1 MLIVGIS
8 SILQLAL
15 DISETEG
22 EGDEVF
28 PGVGA
33 LPIGF
38 TDSKKPVV
46 GLLANGGGDKE
57 RYEIDL

>member
-8 SILQLAL
+8 SLLQLAL

-28 PGVGA
+28 PVVGG
-33 LPIGF
+33 PIGF